1 MESTYYFA
9 AWTECGCL
17 LGCEHKHKT
26 VTEAVNC
33 IPRAGGYL
41 VAVQNGLHRAL
52 NGQEEREYWHA
63 RRKSLQAAA
72 LEYGPSGYAV
82 MTRVRVG
89 DVWTWTTWL
98 HCETFEDAVT
108 RARAEDMV
116 VRFGSARWNALLQN
130 REPLSPAPEVTSAE
144 AQVPRRQG
152 ESLVEYVSRV
162 VPSPCLARETTTAN
176 FLAPPITNEVSR
188 RTFIEFVLDWLAEW
202 EERLSE
208 KVHFLRILIV
218 TLTLALR
225 RRARK
230 TFSKIPPCR

>member
-26 VTEAVNC
+26 VTEAVHC
-33 IPRAGGYL
+33 ISQAGGYV
-41 VAVQNGLHRAL
+41 VAVENGLHRPL

-63 RRKSLQAAA
+63 RRKPLQATA

-89 DVWTWTTWL
+89 DAWTWTTWIR
-98 HCETFEDAVT
+98 CETFEDAVAL
-108 RARAEDMV
+108 ARAEDMV
-116 VRFGSARWNALLQN
+116 VRFGSARWNALLQS
-130 REPLSPAPEVTSAE
+130 REPSSPAAEVTSAE
-144 AQVPRRQG
+144 AQVPQRQG

-162 VPSPCLARETTTAN
+162 APSPRARETATAN
-176 FLAPPITNEVSR
+176 FLAPPISDEVPR
-188 RTFIEFVLDWLAEW
+188 RTFIEFVLDWIAER

-208 KVHFLRILIV
+208 KVHFLRIFIA

-225 RRARK
+225 RSARK
-230 TFSKIPPCR
+230 TFSKSPPCR

>member
-1 MESTYYFA
+1 M
-9 AWTECGCL
+9 
-17 LGCEHKHKT
+17 
-26 VTEAVNC
+26 
-33 IPRAGGYL
+33 
-41 VAVQNGLHRAL
+41 QNGLHRAL

-63 RRKSLQAAA
+63 RRKPLQAAA

-89 DVWTWTTWL
+89 DDWTWATWKR
-98 HCETFEDAVT
+98 CETFEDAVAL
-108 RARAEDMV
+108 ARAEDMV
-116 VRFGSARWNALLQN
+116 VRFGSARWNALLQS
-130 REPLSPAPEVTSAE
+130 REPSSPAPEVTSAE

-162 VPSPCLARETTTAN
+162 APSPRARETTTAN
-176 FLAPPITNEVSR
+176 FLAPPISDEVPR
-188 RTFIEFVLDWLAEW
+188 GTFIEFVLDWIAEC

-208 KVHFLRILIV
+208 KVHFLRIFIA

-230 TFSKIPPCR
+230 TFTKTPPCR